1 MRFLRRWSV
10 FILLFVGLL
19 VLLVPKWITSAQS
32 NGGGGPQ
39 RSGPSAPVVRVMEIQ
54 PTTLNDRLRLTATL
68 LAEDSVNLRAETAG
82 MVTEILFDDGSSVEK
97 GALLVKIKDD
107 ELQAQR
113 RAKLLDIELA
123 RIQANRQERLLRS
136 ESTTQEAFDEA
147 RIRLETMQVDL
158 DLIDARIKKTEIRA
172 PFNGRIGLRQV
183 SIGTYL
189 EPTTVVTSIQAV
201 DPLKMDV
208 AIPERFLPRVRV
220 GMDLKFRIE
229 GFDREFVGKINA
241 LDPRINDATRTITA
255 RAIIDNSHRMLL
267 PGGFASVE
275 LALNLVEDAI
285 MVPSTA
291 ILPDLESI
299 TVYLVEDGK
308 AVSRQ
313 IKTGIRTRNSI
324 QVTEGLE
331 YGETLITAGL
341 QRLRNGIA
349 VTILNDSE

>member
-1 MRFLRRWSV
+1 MRFFRRWSV
-10 FILLFVGLL
+10 FILLVGGLL
-19 VLLVPKWITSAQS
+19 VLLVPKWISSGQS
-32 NGGGGPQ
+32 NGGGAPRPGLQ
-39 RSGPSAPVVRVMEIQ
+39 APVVRVMEIQ
-54 PTTLNDRLRLTATL
+54 PSTLNDRLRLTATL

-82 MVTEILFDDGSSVEK
+82 MVTGIYFEDGSSVEK
-97 GALLVKIKDD
+97 GTLLVKIKDD

-147 RIRLETMQVDL
+147 RIRLETMKADL
-158 DLIDARIKKTEIRA
+158 ALIDARIEKTEIRA
-172 PFNGRIGLRQV
+172 PFDGLIGLRQV

-189 EPTTVVTSIQAV
+189 EPTTVVTSIQSI

-220 GMDLKFRIE
+220 GMELKFRIE
-229 GFDREFVGKINA
+229 GFDREFAGIIKA
-241 LDPRINDATRTITA
+241 LDPRINDATRTLTA
-255 RAIIDNSHRMLL
+255 RATIDNSDRMLL

-275 LALNLVEDAI
+275 LALNLLEDAI

-291 ILPDLESI
+291 ILPDLERT
-299 TVYLVEDGK
+299 TVFLVEDGK
-308 AVSRQ
+308 AVTRE

-331 YGETLITAGL
+331 HGETLIIAGL

-349 VTILNDSE
+349 VNILNDSE